1 MAKHPKA
8 DPHADREAQKY
19 ENPIPSREFILEYLQ
34 ERGELLTYEELVASL
49 GLQGEEDLEALRR
62 CLNAMERDGQVMR
75 NRRNGYGL
83 VDKMDLIP
91 GKVIGHPDGF
101 GFLVP
106 DEGGE
111 DLFLTP
117 RQMTF
122 CMHGDRAVARVAG
135 VDRRGRREGVLVEIL
150 ERNTT
155 QVVGR
160 FRKQE
165 GDVGFVTPD
174 NKRITHDIMIPA
186 NYQANATHNQIV
198 VAELIEQP
206 SKYAKP
212 LGRIVEILGDHMAP
226 GLEIEVAIRAHDIPL
241 TWPEQVQQEIAT
253 LSHEVPEAAKMGRE
267 DVRGL
272 PLVTIDGVDAR
283 DFDDAVYCERK
294 DSGWR
299 LLVAIADVSSY
310 VKPNTALDAEARS
323 RGNSVYFPQRVIP
336 MLPEILSNGLCSL
349 NPQVDRLCM
358 VCDMSINDD
367 GNITHY
373 RFYDAV
379 MRSAARLT
387 YDEMAAMVVDKAPQ
401 VRSKYQHLLPHLEE
415 LHALYHTMITARQRR
430 GAIDFETT
438 ETRIV
443 FGADRKI
450 ECIVPVVRND
460 AHRIIEEC
468 MIAANVAAAWFLSS
482 CKIPVVYRVHEGP
495 NEVKL
500 ADLREFLRESGLNLR
515 GGAKPQ
521 ARDYAELL
529 NKVRSRP
536 DFGLIQ
542 TVLLRSL
549 SQATYTPVNVGHFG
563 LAHEA
568 YTHFTSPIRRY
579 PDLLVHRAIRHAL
592 DVSVPGGT
600 AKKFAYDVAAMEAM
614 GLHCSA
620 TERRADEATRDA
632 VDWLKCE
639 FMMDKVGEEFDGIIT
654 GVTTFGIFVE
664 LREIYVEGLV
674 HVTALKNDYYHFDSA
689 RHRLQGERTGKNY
702 RLADPVRIKVMRVD
716 LDSKKIDF
724 ELAGEEGSAHA
735 VSERGA
741 KEHLTAEPKVKAK
754 RKAKSSTKKTAR
766 KKSKHT

>member
-19 ENPIPSREFILEYLQ
+19 DNPIPSREFILEYLQ
-34 ERGELLTYEELVASL
+34 ERGELLTYDELVASL

-62 CLNAMERDGQVMR
+62 RLNAMERDGQVMR

-186 NYQANATHNQIV
+186 NYQANAQHNQIV

-226 GLEIEVAIRAHDIPL
+226 GLEIEVAIRAHEIPL
-241 TWPEQVQQEIAT
+241 AWPDQVQQEIAT

-294 DSGWR
+294 KSGWR

-310 VKPNTALDAEARS
+310 VKLNTALDAEARS

-349 NPQVDRLCM
+349 NPHVDRLCM
-358 VCDMSINDD
+358 VCDMSINDNGD
-367 GNITHY
+367 ITHY

-379 MRSAARLT
+379 MCSAARLT
-387 YDEMAAMVVDKAPQ
+387 YDDMAAMVVDKAPQ
-401 VRSKYQHLLPHLEE
+401 VRSKYQALLPHLDE
-415 LHALYHTMITARQRR
+415 LHALYKTMITARQRR

-500 ADLREFLRESGLNLR
+500 TDLREFLRELGLNLR
-515 GGAKPQ
+515 GGNKPQ

-529 NKVRSRP
+529 NKIRSRP

-549 SQATYTPVNVGHFG
+549 SQATYTPINVGHFG

-592 DVSVPGGT
+592 AYGSG
-600 AKKFAYDVAAMEAM
+600 KNFAYEVAAMEAL

-664 LREIYVEGLV
+664 LREIFVEGLV

-724 ELAGEEGSAHA
+724 ELAGEIGSTHV
-735 VSERGA
+735 VSTSGVEEIA
-741 KEHLTAEPKVKAK
+741 SSKPKTKAK
-754 RKAKSSTKKTAR
+754 RKTRSGAKKTTR
-766 KKSKHT
+766 KKASRT

>member
-1 MAKHPKA
+1 MAKHPKI

-34 ERGELLTYEELVASL
+34 ERGELLTYEELVVSL
-49 GLQGEEDLEALRR
+49 GLHGEDDLEALRR
-62 CLNAMERDGQVMR
+62 RLNAMERDGQVMR

-83 VDKMDLIP
+83 VDKMDLVR
-91 GKVIGHPDGF
+91 GKVTGHPDGF

-111 DLFLTP
+111 DLFLSP

-122 CMHGDRAVARVAG
+122 CMHGDRAVARVSK
-135 VDRRGRREGVLVEIL
+135 VDRRGCREGVLVEIL

-160 FRKQE
+160 FRTQE
-165 GDVGFVTPD
+165 GNVGFVTPD
-174 NKRITHDIMIPA
+174 NKRITHDIMIPV
-186 NYQANATHNQIV
+186 NYQANAQHNQIV

-226 GLEIEVAIRAHDIPL
+226 GLEIEVAIRAHEIPL
-241 TWPEQVQQEIAT
+241 AWPDKVQKEIAT
-253 LSHEVPEAAKMGRE
+253 LSHEVPEVAKMGRE

-294 DSGWR
+294 SDGWR

-310 VKPNTALDAEARS
+310 VKLNTALDAEARS

-358 VCDMSINDD
+358 VCDMTINAD
-367 GNITHY
+367 GDITHY

-401 VRSKYQHLLPHLEE
+401 MRSKYSALLPHLEE
-415 LHALYHTMITARQRR
+415 LHALYQTMIMARQRR

-443 FGADRKI
+443 FGDDRKI
-450 ECIVPVVRND
+450 EHIVPVVRND

-482 CKIPVVYRVHEGP
+482 CKIPVIYRVHEGP
-495 NEVKL
+495 NETKL
-500 ADLREFLRESGLNLR
+500 ADLREFLRELGLNLR
-515 GGAKPQ
+515 GGDKPQ

-529 NKVRSRP
+529 NKIRTRP

-542 TVLLRSL
+542 TVMLRSL

-563 LAHEA
+563 LAHGA

-592 DVSVPGGT
+592 VHGT
-600 AKKFAYDVAAMEAM
+600 GKDFAYDMAAMETL

-639 FMMDKVGEEFDGIIT
+639 FMMNKVGEEFDGIIT
-654 GVTTFGIFVE
+654 GVTSFGIFVE

-674 HVTALKNDYYHFDSA
+674 HVTALKNDYYHFDNA
-689 RHRLQGERTGKNY
+689 RHRLQGERTGQNY

-724 ELAGEEGSAHA
+724 ELAEEGGSRA
-735 VSERGA
+735 
-741 KEHLTAEPKVKAK
+741 TAEKTFGESASPKPKAK
-754 RKAKSSTKKTAR
+754 RKAKSGTQKTTRKKAAR
-766 KKSKHT
+766 K